1 MSFAPIVPASGLLGY
16 RLLTQT
22 EGPQRAIFEAQ
33 PQISRDIDYFNAH
46 IGAVETAGDL
56 VSDRRLLRVAL
67 GAFGLDDEID
77 KRAFIRKVLEE
88 GTEDPDAFANRFTDP
103 RYKEIAAAFGFGDAL
118 GARTFEP
125 GFAADIT
132 AAYKD
137 RQFEIAVGDQN
148 ESLRLALN
156 FRREIKEY
164 ANADDPEGTAWFS
177 VMGDKPLR
185 AVFEGAFGL
194 SEAFGQLD
202 IDRQRDEL
210 RSYNNNIFGSK
221 SLEVFQDDEM
231 VEKAIGR
238 FLIRRSIEDGPSAA
252 TPGYSALVLLG
263 GGGGVGPTGLT
274 NLILSSTLR

>member
-1 MSFAPIVPASGLLGY
+1 MSFTPILPASGLLGY

-22 EGPQRAIFEAQ
+22 EDSQRAIFETQ
-33 PQISRDIDYFNAH
+33 PEISRDIEYFNKH
-46 IGAVETAGDL
+46 IGAVETAEDL

-67 GAFGLDDEID
+67 GAFGLDEEID

-88 GTEDPDAFANRFTDP
+88 GSEDPEAFANRFTDP
-103 RYKEIAAAFGFGDAL
+103 RYKEIAAAFGFGDTL

-125 GFAADIT
+125 GFGARIT

-137 RQFEIAVGDQN
+137 RQFEIAVGGQD
-148 ESLRLALN
+148 EALRLALN
-156 FRREIKEY
+156 FRREIKDY
-164 ANADDPEGTAWFS
+164 ADADDPEGTAWFS
-177 VMGDKPLR
+177 VMGEKPLR

-210 RSYNNNIFGSK
+210 RQYNETVFGSK
-221 SLEVFQDDEM
+221 SLEVFQDDEI
-231 VEKAIGR
+231 VEKAISR

-252 TPGYSALVLLG
+252 TPGYAALTLLG
-263 GGGGVGPTGLT
+263 GGGGVGSTGLA
-274 NLILSSTLR
+274 NLILSSTL